1 MNSLTKSEG
10 LLRVDVN
17 IGSLPI
23 GIADAGAE
31 YFVVQKAI
39 KQLESREK
47 ILKEHLMN
55 KLDPENRK
63 EKLDI
68 CMEGV
73 RLLRIPRK
81 DVRWK
86 EAAEQI
92 VEELVPKTRYDDAQI
107 IINGASKDGF
117 TNKVSASDDTNEV

>member
-1 MNSLTKSEG
+1 
-10 LLRVDVN
+10 VN